1 MTAVCCSPFRGITTW
16 WSARPTPTVERPSL
30 EPRPLEEE
38 IDFILRTADRYLSGP
53 PRREDVLSV
62 FAGLRPLAAPKSS
75 GESTKEISRSHKI
88 MVSGSNPDHDH
99 RRQVDD
105 LSPDGAGY
113 GRPGHF
119 AGTRCSGPLRD

>member
-16 WSARPTPTVERPSL
+16 WSARPTRRVERPSL

-38 IDFILRTADRYLSGP
+38 IDFILRTADRYLSGR

-88 MVSGSNPDHDH
+88 MVSGSNLITIIGGKWTTY
-99 RRQVDD
+99 RRMAQDTVD
-105 LSPDGAGY
+105 
-113 GRPGHF
+113 
-119 AGTRCSGPLRD
+119 GPFRWDSLLGPAA